1 MRLRLTNS
9 ILSLVVAV
17 VFAVPAFAA
26 SSSGTVSSTAVRI
39 ELASPVPSPVLAR
52 IKGAAETVASRALE
66 GKTIEEA
73 EAVKASLAQAMEMI
87 FNETLSGFGV
97 ESLEIDIAEKTVV
110 RMRLL
115 PSQPAIKRVKF
126 EIRRPAGLAP
136 YWNDFF
142 ENRLDMARGEI
153 LSLISGVPVSSARWS
168 TEIVT
173 SIVSGW
179 LEDKNR
185 FPGFA
190 FTPSVTIGE
199 LTLITLDI
207 RTSSDTISFV
217 FVKPRSTTMPSLL
230 LDRLKFD
237 LASHSE
243 FIVGLPIVFAER
255 YEREIIDYF
264 FNYLATNSQ
273 TDKFGLRYDIKP
285 TFGKNTVIKTLA
297 ESEKYSAFA
306 RAKVSVDREQKNPD
320 IEGHFGFFAGPKT
333 EFFLE
338 SNFLPGPLDI
348 QMSAGAGRRFGNFYA
363 AGGWNFVDDLGRV
376 WLDWFITEDIIIS
389 YEKNVSEIRDER
401 NEGSVKFK
409 AHDYFSFDVVTD
421 FNTKVW
427 LRIVANL

>member
-1 MRLRLTNS
+1 
-9 ILSLVVAV
+9 
-17 VFAVPAFAA
+17 
-26 SSSGTVSSTAVRI
+26 
-39 ELASPVPSPVLAR
+39 VLAR
-52 IKGAAETVASRALE
+52 IKSAAETVASRALA
-66 GKTIEEA
+66 GKTIGEA
-73 EAVKASLAQAMEMI
+73 EAVEASLAQAMEMI
-87 FNETLSGFGV
+87 FNETLSGFSV
-97 ESLEIDIAEKTVV
+97 EALDIEIAEKTVV
-110 RMRLL
+110 RMKLL
-115 PSQPAIKRVKF
+115 PFQPAIKRVKF

-142 ENRLDMARGEI
+142 ENRLDSARGEI
-153 LSLISGVPVSSARWS
+153 LSLISGVPVSSSRWT
-168 TEIVT
+168 TEIAT

-179 LEDKNR
+179 LEEKNR

-190 FTPSVTIGE
+190 FTPTVTIGE
-199 LTLITLDI
+199 QTLIALDI
-207 RTSSDTISFV
+207 RTLSDTISFV

-237 LASHSE
+237 LAAHSE

-255 YEREIIDYF
+255 YEREIVDYF
-264 FNYLATNSQ
+264 FSYLATNSQ

-285 TFGKNTVIKTLA
+285 TFGKNTVIRTLA

-306 RAKVSVDREQKNPD
+306 RAKVSVDREQRNPD

-333 EFFLE
+333 ELFLE

-363 AGGWNFVDDLGRV
+363 AGGWNFVDDLGRA

-389 YEKNVSEIRDER
+389 YEKNVSDIIDER